1 MKWDEFGK
9 ACPDIAGMTEDRFRR
24 DQLAMLGTLRKDGFP
39 RISPCEMDFAEGH
52 LFLSMM
58 WKSPKALDLLR
69 DPRIVVHSVTCDKG
83 GTDGDI
89 KLYGRVIDIDDQ
101 RLRAAFREAILD
113 RMNWAPNEPDYHLFS
128 LEIERAA
135 FVVFDGKGHEDVMV
149 WDPDKGLRKR
159 SKAG

>member
-1 MKWDEFGK
+1 MRWDEFTK
-9 ACPDIAGMTEDRFRR
+9 ACPDIAGMTEDRFKR
-24 DQLAMLGTLRKDGFP
+24 DELAMLGTLRKDGFP

-69 DPRIVVHSVTCDKG
+69 DARIVVHSVTCDKN

-89 KLYGRVIDIDDQ
+89 KLYGRVTDITDE
-101 RLRAAFREAILD
+101 RLRAEFRKAIKARTD
-113 RMNWAPNEPDYHLFS
+113 WAPDEPEYHLFS
-128 LEIERAA
+128 LDVESAS
-135 FVVFDGKGHEDVMV
+135 FVVFDGKGHEEVMV
-149 WDPDKGLRKR
+149 WDPDNGLRKR